1 MDGVCGRRCW
11 VAPGHA
17 EQESERQER
26 KAVRGTPQEGDVE
39 GARGAHREL
48 SRRLEPR
55 WQEVRLFEL
64 AVELEPGRHNGAEES
79 RRPQGWQGRR
89 AQVLGT
95 ALSPDERSHRGAG
108 PSACTRYNSP
118 AAGEFPSGQR
128 GRAVNPLALPSEV
141 RILSPPL
148 RRAKS
153 GCCAAMTTLRG
164 VTAWPRAD

>member
-11 VAPGHA
+11 VAPDHA

-79 RRPQGWQGRR
+79 GRPQGWQGRR

-95 ALSPDERSHRGAG
+95 ALFARRKVPPRRGAFRLHSLQFAG
-108 PSACTRYNSP
+108 RGGVPEWPKGTGCKPVGSA
-118 AAGEFPSGQR
+118 FR
-128 GRAVNPLALPSEV
+128 GSNPLSPMMRLRPAV
-141 RILSPPL
+141 R
-148 RRAKS
+148 RRAEPASAS
-153 GCCAAMTTLRG
+153 G
-164 VTAWPRAD
+164 